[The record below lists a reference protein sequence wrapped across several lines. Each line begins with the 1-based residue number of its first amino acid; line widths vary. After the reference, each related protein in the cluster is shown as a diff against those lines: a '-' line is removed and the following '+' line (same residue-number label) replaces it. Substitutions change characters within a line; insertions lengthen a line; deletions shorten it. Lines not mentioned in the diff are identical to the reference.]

1 MHAAEREDE
10 CPACFADRKR
20 AEEDYKGNGGEG
32 GILLPPFLL
41 SSCDLYT
48 SAIIACA

>member
-20 AEEDYKGNGGEG
+20 AEEDYKGDGGEG
-32 GILLPPFLL
+32 GIRLTPFLA
-41 SSCDLYT
+41 SRDDCYT
-48 SAIIACA
+48 